1 MRVADAW
8 ALLGLAPTDDRREV
22 KRAYG
27 RLLKQIDVDSDPAA
41 FIRLREALDLALDWG
56 AHLPDWESDAPD
68 DPWYEEEE
76 QQDADEDGGPDKP
89 PLPDLFGNGYP
100 LFEMVRT
107 GWQPERPP
115 AGEPGLGAASQA
127 LETLLF
133 GPEIPDPAAVAEAGE
148 ALFDEIGTAAVD
160 EAVGIERWLL
170 SSLAAAIPRSDPLIE
185 PAMHRFGWDRA
196 VRPRDYLFSMDL
208 DTLMQ
213 RRDDRALLERCLRFA
228 NSERR
233 AAEELMRPGR
243 TRLGPFELGLAADV
257 RRFLGNV
264 VAAHPTIE
272 HDLDPGAL
280 AWWRGYFRGRH
291 LPDHFWL
298 MLFTVPPAI
307 TFFAGL
313 VVAANDWTAPVGVVT
328 GFPIVLAATLAGLL
342 LFADLRART
351 AAWREQ
357 RRWRGT
363 DGGEAIPW
371 LAAALLLPPA
381 AAALAAGQWA
391 AIACNAAALIVAAGA
406 FLSTPPPVRELETSG
421 TLGPA
426 SVPGVALLASATLLF
441 VIPPAYLLQLGGPLA
456 ALCWVA
462 YRGHEAAAIRLR
474 RLPGRALAAA
484 ILAIGALAAAAI
496 VSLFV
501 FAPSLPPPL
510 LLSLVPVAVAAQ
522 HLATSVVYLA
532 TGLLEWLIRV
542 AALLFHFS
550 LARALFDPWPDA
562 LVVSILLYALAYS
575 AARALLAARQRLG
588 TVVEAPLTF

>member
-8 ALLGLAPTDDRREV
+8 ALLGLAPTDDQREV

-56 AHLPDWESDAPD
+56 AHLPEWESEAPD
-68 DPWYEEEE
+68 DRWYEEEE
-76 QQDADEDGGPDKP
+76 QYADEEGGPDQP
-89 PLPDLFGNGYP
+89 PMPDSFGDGYP
-100 LFEMVRT
+100 LFDVVRT
-107 GWQPERPP
+107 GWRPEPPPP
-115 AGEPGLGAASQA
+115 AGEARLGAACKA

-148 ALFDEIGTAAVD
+148 LLFDGIDRAAVD
-160 EAVGIERWLL
+160 EAVGLERWLL
-170 SSLAAAIPRSDPLIE
+170 SALAAAIPRSDPLIE

-196 VRPRDYLFSMDL
+196 VRPRDYLFSLDL

-213 RRDDRALLERCLRFA
+213 RLDDRALLERCLRFA
-228 NSERR
+228 NAERR

-272 HDLDPGAL
+272 HDLDPDAL

-298 MLFTVPPAI
+298 MLFAIPPTI
-307 TFFAGL
+307 TFAGAL
-313 VVAANDWTAPVGVVT
+313 VLASSGSTSPVGPFT
-328 GFPIVLAATLAGLL
+328 GFLIMLAATLAGLL

-351 AAWREQ
+351 AAWREE
-357 RRWRGT
+357 RRWRGH
-363 DGGEAIPW
+363 DGRKALPW

-381 AAALAAGQWA
+381 AAALAAGYWT
-391 AIACNAAALIVAAGA
+391 AIACNAAALIVAAGG
-406 FLSTPPPVRELETSG
+406 FLSTPPPVREQETSG
-421 TLGPA
+421 MLGPA

-441 VIPPAYLLQLGGPLA
+441 VLPPAHLLQIGGPLA

-462 YRGHEAAAIRLR
+462 YRGHEAAASLLR
-474 RLPGRALAAA
+474 QLSRPALGAA
-484 ILAIGALAAAAI
+484 ILAAGALAAAAI
-496 VSLFV
+496 VPLFTY
-501 FAPSLPPPL
+501 APGLPPPL
-510 LLSLVPVAVAAQ
+510 LLALVPVAVAAQ
-522 HLATSVVYLA
+522 HLATSVLYLA
-532 TGLLEWLIRV
+532 TGLLEWLVRV
-542 AALLFHFS
+542 AALLFHFT
-550 LARALFDPWPDA
+550 LARILFVPWPDG

-575 AARALLAARQRLG
+575 AARALLAARQRPG
-588 TVVEAPLTF
+588 IVVEVPLTF